1 MTEDMQILTWFL
13 GSEPVGSMLNWPV
26 LPQQVCD
33 SVRSIHTESKRQPA
47 DPDAIRRAWDAFSGA
62 VGPTLIGRL
71 LASNEWRD
79 FVPLVEGHGDD
90 WCNVW
95 ADDARKVVARVV
107 YSDGLAVN
115 VRFTAE

>member
-13 GSEPVGSMLNWPV
+13 GSEPVGTMLNWPV
-26 LPQQVCD
+26 LPHKVCE
-33 SVRSIHTESKRQPA
+33 SIRSIHTESKREPA
-47 DPDAIRRAWDAFSGA
+47 DTDAIRRAWDSFSGA
-62 VGPTLIGRL
+62 VGPTLIGKL

-79 FVPLVEGHGDD
+79 FVPFVEGHGND

-95 ADDARKVVARVV
+95 ADDSRRVVARVV